1 MYFFICLFVCLLA
14 YEVMGNGNVYCVSST
29 RITIEGIE
37 KLNKN
42 KTINSREPLDSLLL
56 LPWLKKNNNNNRA
69 ATHSGRAITLIY

>member
-56 LPWLKKNNNNNRA
+56 LPWLKKKIII
-69 ATHSGRAITLIY
+69 ITEQQHTLGGQLH